1 VDDDAKSQ
9 RLAREEKAE
18 EANKVTDKE
27 FGKQMQ
33 TIRSVSK
40 KSKKRKS
47 DKDGDKLVKKPK
59 VTGFMKPE

>member
-1 VDDDAKSQ
+1 M
-9 RLAREEKAE
+9 
-18 EANKVTDKE
+18 TDKE

-47 DKDGDKLVKKPK
+47 DKDGDKSTKKPK
-59 VTGFMKPE
+59 VVGFMKPE